1 MTISIIALWLFVIL
15 FYTVIGTW
23 KLFEKAGRKQWE
35 GLIPIYNIFVW
46 LKIIN
51 KPWWWGLILLV
62 PGWNQLL
69 MFGAMNVSMGR
80 IFNRFSA
87 KYTIMQIVVPFI
99 YFPMLAYDETAQYF
113 GETNWK
119 DKEQRERRKLS
130 DQIALL
136 FASFGII
143 NVLVILLKLTGTK
156 DKAGTKSVVK
166 EWGDSI
172 VFALIAA
179 SMIRG
184 YVLEAFT
191 IPTPSME
198 KELLVGDF
206 LFVNKLSY
214 GTRVPFTPLSFPLA
228 HNTIPYTYINSYST
242 AIKLPYYRLPGF
254 GDVVRNDIVV
264 FNHPVGDTAVYGR
277 YPGSEGAGGELQGHN
292 YFQFVRQGAVSKFL
306 LDKGVNTYFLSRI
319 DDNLIKEFF
328 NKRNHY
334 ESISRNNLINND
346 KLYRTKG
353 ITRYH
358 NGLMMGVDY
367 IDTKGIASRPIDKKE
382 NYIKRCVAVGG
393 DVLEIKN
400 GQLYINGE
408 ESNVGVNVNMTY
420 KVKFNRL
427 LSDKEKDLMKEEY
440 GFNLQQYSDIN
451 DFMDEY
457 GVFPTLTYSINM
469 SEDVLSKLKSDVLSG
484 KYGNLKFQ
492 DSIIPNIST
501 FDGSLN
507 QRLTS
512 YQNIYP
518 NHPKF
523 PWTVDNYGPLWMPKK
538 GESIELTEDNW
549 IKYERCIA
557 VYEHNE
563 SVEKKQDGIYINGE
577 KVTHYTFKQNY
588 YYMIGDNRHNSADSR
603 MWGFVPEDHVV
614 GKGLF
619 VWMSKDLEKGW
630 FDGGVRWNRIFKTF

>member
-1 MTISIIALWLFVIL
+1 MTISIITLWLFVIL

-87 KYTIMQIVVPFI
+87 KDTIMQIVVPFI
-99 YFPMLAYDETAQYF
+99 YFPMLAYDEIAQYF

-228 HNTIPYTYINSYST
+228 HNTIPYTYMNSYST

-254 GDVVRNDIVV
+254 GNVLRNDIVV

-277 YPGSEGAGGELQGHN
+277 YPQAIGAGGELQGHN
-292 YFQFVRQGAVSKFL
+292 YFEFVRGEAFRLAQREVRSE
-306 LDKGVNTYFLSRI
+306 N
-319 DDNLIKEFF
+319 EFF
-328 NKRNHY
+328 SKKGYYEAQARQNILVNHT
-334 ESISRNNLINND
+334 
-346 KLYRTKG
+346 LYGFETAG
-353 ITRYH
+353 FAT
-358 NGLMMGVDY
+358 
-367 IDTKGIASRPIDKKE
+367 RPIDKKE

-393 DVLEIKN
+393 DILEIKN

-408 ESNVGVNVNMTY
+408 ESNVGVNVNFNHY
-420 KVKFNRL
+420 VSFNRP
-427 LSDKEKDLMKEEY
+427 LSHNELEMFKEEY
-440 GFNLQQYSDIN
+440 GFNLGQYKDIKDAHN
-451 DFMDEY
+451 PELL
-457 GVFPTLTYSINM
+457 PTSANCVINM
-469 SEDVLSKLKSDVLSG
+469 SKDVKAQMETDIKAG
-484 KYGNLKFQ
+484 KYGNLQLLSVSQKI
-492 DSIIPNIST
+492 DSSINR
-501 FDGSLN
+501 LN
-507 QRLTS
+507 A
-512 YQNIYP
+512 YQHIYP
-518 NHPKF
+518 NHEKF